1 MSGFLN
7 KGAIHLNE
15 GCGTSN
21 MEEVTDVEQGKIT
34 VHLRL
39 KYQPCRRLDS
49 CPPIVF
55 HRVVA
60 RTIDCI
66 CRPMLVRDLYRN
78 PDWSSVMSFVWL
90 RFPMTIYD
98 VNLLVDPPT
107 GFGVLGDTIYIY
119 TDWTDDHFC
128 FNHSSKDE
136 SMWGRC
142 FRPL

>member
-1 MSGFLN
+1 MKDVGHR
-7 KGAIHLNE
+7 IP
-15 GCGTSN
+15 
-21 MEEVTDVEQGKIT
+21 MEEATDVEQGKFT

-78 PDWSSVMSFVWL
+78 PDWSPVMSFVWL
-90 RFPMTIYD
+90 RCSMTIYD
-98 VNLLVDPPT
+98 VNLLVDPLT

-119 TDWTDDHFC
+119 TDW
-128 FNHSSKDE
+128 NRSSKDE